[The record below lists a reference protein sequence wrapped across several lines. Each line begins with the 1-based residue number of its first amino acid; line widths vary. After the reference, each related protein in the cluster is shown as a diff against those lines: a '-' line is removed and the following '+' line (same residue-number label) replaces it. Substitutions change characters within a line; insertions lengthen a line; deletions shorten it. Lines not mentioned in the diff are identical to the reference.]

1 MPAATPPLSLHRL
14 DAPAHWRTIELL
26 SDVHLQPEA
35 PRTFDAWRQQ
45 MRGSEADAVL
55 ILGDL
60 FEAWIGDDARDDDF
74 ERTCLDVLREAAAHR
89 TVALMHG
96 NRDFLFGAAALAACG
111 ARALPD
117 ATVLHA
123 FGRRTVLTHGDALC
137 LADTD
142 YQRFRALVRSPAWQA
157 EVLKRPLA
165 ERRMMARQ
173 MRDASSAHGATRGDA
188 DGTTGGPD
196 GPGANPLWAD
206 VEPAAALQLLDAAGS
221 DTLVHGHTHRPGRTR
236 LSPTALRHVLSDW
249 DFDGP
254 APRGNVLRIDAGGIR
269 AVPALALGAGRA

>member
-1 MPAATPPLSLHRL
+1 MPAALPPLTLHHF
-14 DAPAHWRTIELL
+14 DAPAQWRTIELL

-45 MRGSEADAVL
+45 MLGSDADAVL

-60 FEAWIGDDARDDDF
+60 FEAWIGDDARECEF
-74 ERTCLDVLREAAAHR
+74 ERACLDVLRETAAQRA
-89 TVALMHG
+89 VALMHG
-96 NRDFLFGAAALAACG
+96 NRDFLLGAAALASCG
-111 ARALPD
+111 AQALPD

-137 LADTD
+137 LADTE

-165 ERRMMARQ
+165 ERRAMARQ
-173 MRDASSAHGATRGDA
+173 MRDASSAHGATRIEVDA
-188 DGTTGGPD
+188 AT
-196 GPGANPLWAD
+196 NPLWAD

-221 DTLVHGHTHRPGRTR
+221 DTLVHGHTHRPGRSR
-236 LSPTALRHVLSDW
+236 LSPTAWRHVLSDW
-249 DFDGP
+249 DCDDP
-254 APRGNVLRIDAGGIR
+254 APRGNVLRLDATGIR
-269 AVPALALGAGRA
+269 ATPALALGAPRA